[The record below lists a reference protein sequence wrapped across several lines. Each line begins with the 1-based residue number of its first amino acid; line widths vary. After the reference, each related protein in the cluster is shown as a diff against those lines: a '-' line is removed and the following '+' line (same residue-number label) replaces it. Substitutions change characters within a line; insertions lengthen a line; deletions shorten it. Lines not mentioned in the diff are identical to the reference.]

1 MSRAAVLLVALTLPG
16 ASGCQRFLVRTDNRV
31 RIDGPIDTRLDVPPV
46 PQAGP
51 VRPVVVRAGDAAA
64 RVAVIDV
71 DGLLLNTPFSGPLSV
86 GENPV
91 ALFREKL
98 DAAAADGCVRAVVLR
113 VNSPGGGVA
122 ACQAM
127 RGDLL

>member
-1 MSRAAVLLVALTLPG
+1 MRVAI
-16 ASGCQRFLVRTDNRV
+16 VD
-31 RIDGPIDTRLDVPPV
+31 IDG
-46 PQAGP
+46 
-51 VRPVVVRAGDAAA
+51 
-64 RVAVIDV
+64 VI
-71 DGLLLNTPFSGPLSV
+71 LNAPFVGPLSV

-98 DAAAADGCVRAVVLR
+98 DAIESDGSVRAVVLR

-127 RGDLL
+127 RRDLERLNQQLKELDKGNK